1 MSPVSSLEG
10 GSTTSDVTMESL
22 DASHQKQDASDRLN
36 KNLDWNNGKPESSKN
51 IIAVQEGQQGQ
62 LGRDGQDTANTPLTE
77 GESEFCG

>member
-36 KNLDWNNGKPESSKN
+36 KNLDWNNRKPESSKN
-51 IIAVQEGQQGQ
+51 IVAVQEGQQGQ